1 MNNDGGLISRLEQ
14 WFADELA
21 ALEYEGAKVFPAH
34 PGSSPSADVWKYQV
48 AAIKGG
54 LESFERYASFAFVSF
69 LSADGAREGDYD
81 LRQVLEFAI
90 VIGVTSKVEGVARF
104 GDATH
109 LGIGKIRDLVI
120 ALFDKRHPGGT
131 LKCDEIYYTGEIIL
145 VDAPKVFAIQMHF
158 ETSFLTVP

>member
-1 MNNDGGLISRLEQ
+1 MNNDGGLISQLEQ

-21 ALEYEGAKVFPAH
+21 ALEIETIKVFRT
-34 PGSSPSADVWKYQV
+34 ADIWKYQV

-54 LESFERYASFAFVSF
+54 LESFERYAPFAFVSY

-90 VIGVTSKVEGVARF
+90 VVGVTSKAEGVARF
-104 GDATH
+104 GDDTH

-120 ALFDKRHPGGT
+120 ALFDKKHPGGE

-145 VDAPKVFAIQMHF
+145 ADAPKVFAIQIHF

>member
-1 MNNDGGLISRLEQ
+1 MKKMSNDNGLISRLEQ

-21 ALEYEGAKVFPAH
+21 ALTIETVKVFRT
-34 PGSSPSADVWKYQV
+34 ADVWKFQI
-48 AAIKGG
+48 AAVKGG
-54 LESFERYASFAFVSF
+54 LEAFERYAPFAFVSF

-90 VIGVTSKVEGVARF
+90 VIGVASNVDGAARF
-104 GDATH
+104 GDAMH

-120 ALFDKRHPGGT
+120 ALFDKQHPGGSLT
-131 LKCDEIYYTGEIIL
+131 CDEIYYTGEIIL

-158 ETSFLTVP
+158 ETSFLTV